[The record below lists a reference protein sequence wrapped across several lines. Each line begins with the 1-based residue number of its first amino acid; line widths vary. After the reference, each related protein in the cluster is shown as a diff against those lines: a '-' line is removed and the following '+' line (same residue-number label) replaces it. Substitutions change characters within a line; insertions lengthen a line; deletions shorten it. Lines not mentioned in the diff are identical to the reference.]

1 MLTIVKYNRQIPT
14 NFFVRLLA
22 YARLGL
28 MITARRVC
36 ALLLTLHLFII
47 INMVFLALS
56 LLIFFSEALDADPPP
71 HHLRLSRSGYDHKT
85 RYCF

>member
-47 INMVFLALS
+47 INRVFLALS
-56 LLIFFSEALDADPPP
+56 LLIFFRGLGCGSPATSLAAQPVW
-71 HHLRLSRSGYDHKT
+71 LRS
-85 RYCF
+85 